1 MPSTS
6 RSYWMNADIHT
17 LAVDVM
23 GSDCGPQ
30 EVLQGVV
37 EALHD
42 REDFRAILVGDR
54 TVVENSLASYHSIPT
69 DRLEICHASEVIGM
83 EEKPIHSL
91 RTKKDASMVR
101 AIELLQEGRV
111 QAMLSCG
118 NTGSLIAGSTLKL
131 HTMPGVE
138 RPALAT
144 VIPTMNRYIAMAD
157 VGANPNTTPLQLVH
171 NAILTSDYCSR
182 VLHIPNPRIG
192 LLTIGTEE
200 GKGNDVT
207 LAAHAFLKQ
216 LDDLICYHG
225 LIEGFQVLTGE
236 VDVVIC
242 DGFVGNVLLKTME
255 SFVVQIKQYFKEEF
269 KKNVIRMLGAVLA
282 RGVLSSLR
290 GRLNPET
297 YGAASLLGLRG
308 AVLKSHGS
316 SNHRSIRSA
325 IKMAVSMM
333 SYHATQSCEER
344 ITLAN
349 ERLKAKT
356 PESSSLTVSEDG
368 QKTLVAA
375 EQITN
380 SQTFAHNRSRSPHP
394 EFPYQLGVSGL

>member
-1 MPSTS
+1 MD
-6 RSYWMNADIHT
+6 ADIHT

-23 GSDCGPQ
+23 GSDCGPA

-37 EALHD
+37 EALGD
-42 REDFRAILVGDR
+42 REDFRAVLVGDR
-54 TVVENSLASYHSIPT
+54 DVIEKTLASYRSFPSE
-69 DRLEICHASEVIGM
+69 RLEICHASEVIGM
-83 EEKPIHSL
+83 DEKPVHSL

-101 AIELLQEGRV
+101 AIELLHEGRV

-144 VIPTMNRYIAMAD
+144 IIPTMNRYIVMAD

-171 NAILTSDYCSR
+171 NAILAGDYCTK
-182 VLHIPNPRIG
+182 VLQIPNPKIG

-200 GKGNDVT
+200 GKGNEVT
-207 LAAHAFLKQ
+207 LAAHELLKK
-216 LDDLICYHG
+216 LDDLISYHG
-225 LIEGFQVLTGE
+225 LIEGFQILTGE

-255 SFVVQIKQYFKEEF
+255 SFVVQIKSYFREEF
-269 KKNVIRMLGAVLA
+269 KKNIVRMLSAVLA
-282 RGVLSSLR
+282 RGVLASLR

-297 YGAASLLGLRG
+297 YGAASLLGLKG

-325 IKMAVSMM
+325 IKMAVSMT
-333 SYHATQSCEER
+333 SHNAAQSCEER
-344 ITLAN
+344 IRLAN
-349 ERLKAKT
+349 ERIKSLEHPESPSE
-356 PESSSLTVSEDG
+356 PESST
-368 QKTLVAA
+368 KTLVEAA
-375 EQITN
+375 QIVNGKTFGIDRHSHCPN
-380 SQTFAHNRSRSPHP
+380 FHVNLESQACK
-394 EFPYQLGVSGL
+394 

>member
-1 MPSTS
+1 MD
-6 RSYWMNADIHT
+6 ADIHT

-23 GSDCGPQ
+23 GSDCGPA

-37 EALHD
+37 EALGD
-42 REDFRAILVGDR
+42 REDFRAVLVGDR
-54 TVVENSLASYHSIPT
+54 DIIEKTLASHRSFPSE
-69 DRLEICHASEVIGM
+69 RLEICHASEVIGM
-83 EEKPIHSL
+83 DEKPVHSL

-101 AIELLQEGRV
+101 AIELLHEGRV

-131 HTMPGVE
+131 HTMPGIE

-144 VIPTMNRYIAMAD
+144 VVPTMNRYIVMAD

-171 NAILTSDYCSR
+171 NAILAGDYYTK
-182 VLHIPNPRIG
+182 VLQIPNPKIG

-200 GKGNDVT
+200 GKGNEVT
-207 LAAHAFLKQ
+207 LAAHELLKQ
-216 LDDLICYHG
+216 LDDLISYHG
-225 LIEGFQVLTGE
+225 LIEGFQILTGE

-255 SFVVQIKQYFKEEF
+255 SFVVQIKSYFREEF
-269 KKNVIRMLGAVLA
+269 KKNIVRMLSAVLA
-282 RGVLSSLR
+282 RGVLASLR

-297 YGAASLLGLRG
+297 YGAASLLGLKG

-325 IKMAVSMM
+325 IKMAVSMTG
-333 SYHATQSCEER
+333 HNAAQSCEER
-344 ITLAN
+344 IRLAN
-349 ERLKAKT
+349 ERIKSLDHPESPSE
-356 PESSSLTVSEDG
+356 PESST
-368 QKTLVAA
+368 KTLVEAA
-375 EQITN
+375 QIVNGKTFGVDRHARGPN
-380 SQTFAHNRSRSPHP
+380 FRVNWESQACK
-394 EFPYQLGVSGL
+394 